1 MTYREN
7 VQSLSPTAYI
17 DMTDNPM
24 VNLGSYGTPVKH
36 DIGTVAQQSI
46 IAGPS
51 VLDGQDGVVPTVT
64 VGAQMQI
71 AIPVPGTFR
80 SANFTMTGWVK
91 RNSAGSGSGTL
102 MSIAHPSW
110 SNGSSLY
117 SRTQVNTGGSFRVA
131 TRAPGGNYGGDQTW
145 HTSLDVTQLSE
156 WSHIT
161 LRRTGSTLE
170 LLRNGNLVWSTTS
183 ATTLGSSSVDDDRF
197 VYWRDGTINQLAEA
211 AFWDRA
217 LTDEE
222 IGWLANGFPT
232 TPQPSWSLLESGL
245 EVPLS
250 LDGEYR
256 SAFHTDAMDALDSL
270 EPSVV
275 VDLTQDTVSVQGGT
289 LVSDTGI
296 YTGYARRYDSNK
308 QTRISLAQSVSTS
321 QPHTVVMWLKMNPDD
336 HVSGAMLTSNAQD
349 GVTNVLSS
357 ILGNGAGTIPNTLY
371 IAGYSGAGSAL
382 NDGTT
387 RLATGDW
394 AMLAW
399 SSTSATDKVAYM
411 DNTSGV
417 TATHASRSATTA
429 STLYV
434 GSVRP
439 GNETKAEFSYVAI
452 FDRVLTVGEIE
463 TVLSAGPGVKVRSL
477 GGPDILTYP
486 PRRYYDVAPI
496 LAAADAATNKS
507 ELAAA
512 ANPME
517 PTYGGTNLSW
527 YTSTTTVNGWTCD
540 SPNFDDPGFV
550 ESFKTHIDQTA
561 KYPPAFFAS
570 LAIPQIMVAKNCRY
584 TDGPHDGVS
593 FYANAAGVWV
603 KPYQSPQWL
612 FREVEFS
619 FHHEVAHQIWYK
631 WRNAEFA
638 AMKTKWTALTPYVGE
653 DWNQNPDQHP
663 PGFLRRYS
671 SKEFEED
678 VADFMGAVMATNVQE
693 FVAEKVATDPIAAE
707 KISDIKAF
715 FASKS
720 TEMAH
725 PLYYHGIHKE
735 AQ

>member
-1 MTYREN
+1 MTIYDTYQKY
-7 VQSLSPTAYI
+7 VQSTQPLIYVDWTKPF
-17 DMTDNPM
+17 
-24 VNLGSYGTPVKH
+24 VNMGTGGDGSHNTSYNNTQ
-36 DIGTVAQQSI
+36 TVAGPNNVGHDGVGRTGGAIASFVTQNMRSVTWSWAAWVRVSDSGNYNLVRIYANDDAFTYNNVRVLIRLSGNQLQYQYADISGNMGTLTNAGATVPNNEWVHVAIVREAPTQTHRFRVYKNGVLVNTISPVTSSMGASNTALTQRVALTMPVTPSYSAEAAVWSRSLTPDEVANLYSFVPTRPFSI
-46 IAGPS
+46 MEGGGSTAL
-51 VLDGQDGVVPTVT
+51 VLDGIYETRGTNT
-64 VGAQMQI
+64 
-71 AIPVPGTFR
+71 AIWPVDIEG
-80 SANFTMTGWVK
+80 
-91 RNSAGSGSGTL
+91 
-102 MSIAHPSW
+102 
-110 SNGSSLY
+110 
-117 SRTQVNTGGSFRVA
+117 
-131 TRAPGGNYGGDQTW
+131 
-145 HTSLDVTQLSE
+145 
-156 WSHIT
+156 
-161 LRRTGSTLE
+161 E
-170 LLRNGNLVWSTTS
+170 LV
-183 ATTLGSSSVDDDRF
+183 
-197 VYWRDGTINQLAEA
+197 
-211 AFWDRA
+211 
-217 LTDEE
+217 
-222 IGWLANGFPT
+222 
-232 TPQPSWSLLESGL
+232 
-245 EVPLS
+245 
-250 LDGEYR
+250 
-256 SAFHTDAMDALDSL
+256 
-270 EPSVV
+270 
-275 VDLTQDTVSVQGGT
+275 
-289 LVSDTGI
+289 
-296 YTGYARRYDSNK
+296 
-308 QTRISLAQSVSTS
+308 
-321 QPHTVVMWLKMNPDD
+321 
-336 HVSGAMLTSNAQD
+336 
-349 GVTNVLSS
+349 
-357 ILGNGAGTIPNTLY
+357 
-371 IAGYSGAGSAL
+371 
-382 NDGTT
+382 
-387 RLATGDW
+387 
-394 AMLAW
+394 
-399 SSTSATDKVAYM
+399 
-411 DNTSGV
+411 
-417 TATHASRSATTA
+417 
-429 STLYV
+429 
-434 GSVRP
+434 
-439 GNETKAEFSYVAI
+439 
-452 FDRVLTVGEIE
+452 
-463 TVLSAGPGVKVRSL
+463 
-477 GGPDILTYP
+477 YP
-486 PRRYYDVAPI
+486 PRRYYDVEPI
-496 LAAADAATNKS
+496 LAAADAATNKTQ
-507 ELAAA
+507 LAAA